1 MNGLNNLKRNNM
13 VEGYWKKEDRD
24 ARMYFYYD
32 VILGLVYYS
41 GI

>member
-1 MNGLNNLKRNNM
+1 MYT
-13 VEGYWKKEDRD
+13 GYWQESDRD

-32 VILGLVYYS
+32 VVLGLVYYS

>member
-1 MNGLNNLKRNNM
+1 LNNLKTNKIM
-13 VEGYWKKEDRD
+13 VQGYWKKEDRD